1 MQTPPLPEE
10 ARADMLDH
18 DVRRS
23 LRGLPANL
31 ADTIA
36 RHLVATALLL
46 DDDPV
51 AALAHARAAADRVPR
66 LPAVR
71 EAVGIAAYHA
81 GEYAAAL
88 VELRAARRMDGSGH
102 NLPLMADSERGLG
115 RPERAVAYL
124 RDPQVDELDP
134 AARAEMLIV
143 ISGARRDLDQPE
155 AAVVLL
161 RDLATAKGAP
171 APWAPRLW
179 YAYAEALLAVGRRE
193 EAARWFTSAAAVDDG
208 ETDAAARAYE
218 ITTGRPM
225 PEPEDLESA
234 AEVDDADSEWE
245 ADSESAAEAEVEAEN
260 AAVEPLGDLPAATDR
275 EDSSGLATG
284 DADVVDSTDGDAGAV
299 KAESGEAA
307 KPADVASSAVP
318 DIQTPEHSAKDAH
331 PGR

>member
-1 MQTPPLPEE
+1 MPTPALPDE

-46 DDDPV
+46 DDDPA

-81 GEYAAAL
+81 GEYATAL

-143 ISGARRDLDQPE
+143 ISGARRDLGQPE

-171 APWAPRLW
+171 AAWSPRLW
-179 YAYAEALLAVGRRE
+179 YAYAEALLAAGRSE
-193 EAARWFTSAAAVDDG
+193 EAARWFTSAAAIDDG

-218 ITTGRPM
+218 ITTGQPM
-225 PEPEDLESA
+225 PED
-234 AEVDDADSEWE
+234 VDSE
-245 ADSESAAEAEVEAEN
+245 AVN
-260 AAVEPLGDLPAATDR
+260 AAVELLGASPAATDH
-275 EDSSGLATG
+275 EDSAGVTNADDAPASGVADPG
-284 DADVVDSTDGDAGAV
+284 DIRDSGSTDLDV
-299 KAESGEAA
+299 
-307 KPADVASSAVP
+307 PDLDVAVP
-318 DIQTPEHSAKDAH
+318 GTQAPEHSVEGGGVGVEEVRVEGRGTREGIDLDSAPPDAQ
-331 PGR
+331 PTD